1 MNPLDL
7 DVAGLL
13 SQAWEQSFTDPA
25 RARQAG
31 QRALDAAGRGTEA
44 AAWSFWLLALA
55 EVQSLNAP
63 SARARLHPAR
73 TLFVQHGNGRGQAMC
88 AELDA
93 AMALQIGDPIRASLI
108 HRAIDIAPDPGF
120 KAIDRFY
127 ARQQRGQ
134 FARLLG
140 QWKPALDHFGAARE
154 AAQASGNDGAL
165 ATALAQLGSQ
175 QLELGLLDEAL
186 ASSESALSLA
196 RHCGARDAI
205 TTALGSLIVVHDAL
219 GRPDMSME
227 LARAALE
234 QPQLQ
239 SPGALARLAVPMA
252 LAHFR
257 AGDTD
262 RAEAW
267 LEGGSTAS
275 PADGDTAVFWAW
287 LTVRC
292 LLQRGEARYARDLAE
307 RTLMHRRD
315 KSTPWHVV
323 ELLDAAADACDAVGR
338 ADTARIHRDDARQ
351 LAAMAGIAPR
361 RTISA
366 AAGYLSDDRRFAP
379 AG

>member
-1 MNPLDL
+1 MTRLEQD
-7 DVAGLL
+7 ATGLL
-13 SQAWEQSFTDPA
+13 SQAWEHSFTDPA
-25 RARQAG
+25 RARQVA
-31 QRALDAAGRGTEA
+31 QRALDAAERGSTD
-44 AAWSFWLLALA
+44 AAWAFWLLALA

-73 TLFVQHGNGRGQAMC
+73 ALFVQQGNGRGQALC

-120 KAIDRFY
+120 KAIDRFFG
-127 ARQQRGQ
+127 RQQRGQ

-140 QWKPALDHFGAARE
+140 QWSPALGHFAAARD

-165 ATALAQLGSQ
+165 ATALAQLGSL
-175 QLELGLLDEAL
+175 QLELGQLDDAL
-186 ASSESALSLA
+186 ASSEAALSLG

-205 TTALGSLIVVHDAL
+205 TTAVGSLIVIHDAL
-219 GRPDMSME
+219 GRPEASRE
-227 LARAALE
+227 IAGFAVE

-239 SPGALARLAVPMA
+239 SPGALARLAVPLA
-252 LAHFR
+252 LAHYR
-257 AGDTD
+257 AGDID

-287 LTVRC
+287 LSVRC
-292 LLQRGEARYARDLAE
+292 LLQRGEHRYARDLAE

-315 KSTPWHVV
+315 KSTPFHVV
-323 ELLDAAADACDAVGR
+323 ELLHAAAEACDAIGR
-338 ADTARIHRDDARQ
+338 EDAARVHRDDARR
-351 LAAMAGIAPR
+351 LEDASPSVR
-361 RTISA
+361 RVVSA
-366 AAGYLSDDRRFAP
+366 ATGCLSDDRRSVP
-379 AG
+379 AA